1 MCEKCN
7 NEIFVG
13 ENMVM
18 LKDELWLSIANK
30 KDILC
35 DKCIEEKLG
44 RKLIGD
50 DLKLSNDITW
60 LGLNGR
66 IPCNMLY
73 AESKNIKY

>member
-1 MCEKCN
+1 MFFF
-7 NEIFVG
+7 IFF
-13 ENMVM
+13 
-18 LKDELWLSIANK
+18 L
-30 KDILC
+30 
-35 DKCIEEKLG
+35 CIEEKLG

-66 IPCNMLY
+66 ILCNMLY